1 MENENIKQKRTKIKK
16 NIEKTIKSEDFK
28 NELNYVKDELKDL
41 LKIKKTLDEL
51 ILHRELEI
59 DILKSMC
66 KSFKEQNL

>member
-51 ILHRELEI
+51 ILHRG
-59 DILKSMC
+59 
-66 KSFKEQNL
+66 